1 MTNPLEILK
10 TQLEKALDETSETE
24 DFKEALVDGV
34 YACGLNS
41 VLSLETWLSTWN
53 GGQDVDYIYGSEFSK
68 EYQQGVQFVEEKW
81 HQITGMF

>member
-24 DFKEALVDGV
+24 DFKDSLRDALN
-34 YACGLNS
+34 ACNLNS
-41 VLSLETWLSTWN
+41 VAALETWLSTWN
-53 GGQDVDYIYGSEFSK
+53 GVQDVDYIYGTEFSK

-81 HQITGMF
+81 HAIIGMF

>member
-24 DFKEALVDGV
+24 DFKEALRDAVN
-34 YACGLNS
+34 ACNLNS
-41 VLSLETWLSTWN
+41 VAALEEWLSIWIQTDSHILTEN
-53 GGQDVDYIYGSEFSK
+53 EI

-81 HQITGMF
+81 HQINGVV

>member
-24 DFKEALVDGV
+24 DFKDSLRDAIN
-34 YACGLNS
+34 ACNLNS
-41 VLSLETWLSTWN
+41 VIALEQWLSVWTETDSHVLTEN
-53 GGQDVDYIYGSEFSK
+53 EI

-81 HQITGMF
+81 HAITGMF